1 MGGPPGR
8 CLRFEYGGCAGNAN
22 NFLSTADCEAECGGV
37 GGKDDM
43 KHDPCREPVDRGE
56 ECEGQS
62 LRKSRFTY
70 KFGVATFYRYKEM
83 S

>member
-22 NFLSTADCEAECGGV
+22 NFLSMADCEAECGG
-37 GGKDDM
+37 GKDER
-43 KHDPCREPVDRGE
+43 KSDPCREPVDRGE

-70 KFGVATFYRYKEM
+70 KIGVATFYRYKEM